1 MSSFFSRGGLRW
13 QSHGRWLR
21 LRLMFH
27 DVPLSSRFSSFT
39 TVFVFMQ
46 ARFDGRRLVLGVH
59 IHSRGPSSWGPTLVQ
74 HIVSTD
80 TKPCKRPAVVFYF
93 LGLWCS
99 PPFRAAAH
107 SSCACPAPVLCCCI
121 LAIALGL
128 TSLAATLLVAFLRS
142 AAGVGASIG
151 QVCVRPWPEY
161 PRAGQLQLAPGQ
173 AAQGPVCAVSV
184 GPIADGQARGSV
196 SGCGAEWLIGGRGR
210 ILTGACS
217 YDTCL

>member
-21 LRLMFH
+21 LRLRLLCH

-80 TKPCKRPAVVFYF
+80 TKPCTRPAVVFYF

-121 LAIALGL
+121 LAIPAAALEPPP
-128 TSLAATLLVAFLRS
+128 LAATLLASSGLPPRCCRCWCLHWPGLCSALARIFPCGPA
-142 AAGVGASIG
+142 AAGPGPGSS
-151 QVCVRPWPEY
+151 CRVRC
-161 PRAGQLQLAPGQ
+161 
-173 AAQGPVCAVSV
+173 AQ
-184 GPIADGQARGSV
+184 
-196 SGCGAEWLIGGRGR
+196 
-210 ILTGACS
+210 
-217 YDTCL
+217 CL